1 MVTCASSTCLD
12 FTCTCLL
19 VQVSLGIPLSAMKK
33 NIMPSAEIITIG
45 TEILLGEIVDTNT
58 RYIARVLR
66 GMGVDLYRTITI
78 GDNTERIAEAIRSS
92 MKHAEIVITTGGLG
106 PTVDDPTRD
115 AVALAM
121 GVETE
126 FRAEL
131 WDQVVATIARYG
143 RKPSEN
149 QKRQA
154 YVPKGSLGI
163 PNPVGTAP
171 CFIVEYSPLSLGE
184 GLGVRAGVI
193 ISLPG
198 VPNEMEYIL
207 HESIVPYLQKKFSLN
222 EIIKIRILHCAGL
235 GEGMIDEKI
244 ADLETLKNPTVGLAA
259 HTGVV
264 DIRIAAKAS
273 SEAEADEMIAEI
285 ENDVRQRLGDVV
297 FGADE
302 DKLEEAALNAVAS
315 RGWSLIGIESGLDG
329 RLARK
334 IPHTASLP
342 DLKPDSLMD
351 ALRAARAESKTDAAL
366 GVIASVEDRTADIA
380 LITPRGEK
388 THHIT
393 YGGPP
398 RSVTRWAVNLALDW
412 LRRRA
417 KDPEGG

>member
-1 MVTCASSTCLD
+1 
-12 FTCTCLL
+12 
-19 VQVSLGIPLSAMKK
+19 
-33 NIMPSAEIITIG
+33 MPSAEIITIG

-78 GDNTERIAEAIRSS
+78 GDNTERIAEAIRGS

-126 FRAEL
+126 FREDL
-131 WDQVVATIARYG
+131 WDQVVAVISRYG

-154 YVPKGSLGI
+154 YVPKGALGI
-163 PNPVGTAP
+163 TNPVGTAP
-171 CFIVEYSPLSLGE
+171 CFIVETE
-184 GLGVRAGVI
+184 RNAV

-207 HESIVPYLQKKFSLN
+207 HESIVPYLQKRFDLN

-244 ADLETLKNPTVGLAA
+244 ADLETLSNPTIGLAA

-264 DIRIAAKAS
+264 DIRIAAKARN
-273 SEAEADEMIAEI
+273 EAEADEMIAII
-285 ENDVRQRLGDVV
+285 EKDVRERLGDVV

-302 DKLEEAALNAVAS
+302 DQLEDAALNAVAS

-329 RLARK
+329 MLARK
-334 IPHTASLP
+334 LPHTASLP
-342 DLKPDSLMD
+342 DLNSGSLMD
-351 ALRAARAESKTDAAL
+351 TLRTARIESKTDAAI
-366 GVIASVEDRTADIA
+366 GVIASVERRTADIA
-380 LITPRGEK
+380 LITPHGEK
-388 THHIT
+388 THHIS

-417 KDPEGG
+417 RENG